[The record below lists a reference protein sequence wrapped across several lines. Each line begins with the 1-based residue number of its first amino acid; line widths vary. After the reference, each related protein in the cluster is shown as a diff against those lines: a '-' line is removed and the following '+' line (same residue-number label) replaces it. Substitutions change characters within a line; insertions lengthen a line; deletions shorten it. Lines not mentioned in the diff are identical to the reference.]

1 VSNDITPNTIPE
13 PPRHDDVLPE
23 LARLLKALVERIEAD
38 QARLIEERAQLQ
50 DELQIAGRLV
60 GGGSLIPAG
69 K

>member
-1 VSNDITPNTIPE
+1 MKDDADILIDHMNK
-13 PPRHDDVLPE
+13 LLE
-23 LARLLKALVERIEAD
+23 LAELTRLLKALVERIEAD

-60 GGGSLIPAG
+60 GGGSLIPAD

>member
-1 VSNDITPNTIPE
+1 MTPNTIPE
-13 PPRHDDVLPE
+13 PPRHDDVSPK
-23 LARLLKALVERIEAD
+23 LARLLTALVERIEAD

-50 DELQIAGRLV
+50 DELQIAGRSA

>member
-1 VSNDITPNTIPE
+1 MKDDADILIGHMNK
-13 PPRHDDVLPE
+13 LLE
-23 LARLLKALVERIEAD
+23 LAELTRLLKALVERIEAD

-50 DELQIAGRLV
+50 DELQIAGRFA

>member
-1 VSNDITPNTIPE
+1 
-13 PPRHDDVLPE
+13 VLPE

>member
-1 VSNDITPNTIPE
+1 MTPNTIPE
-13 PPRHDDVLPE
+13 PPRHDVLPE
-23 LARLLKALVERIEAD
+23 LTRLLKALVERIEAD

-50 DELQIAGRLV
+50 DELQIAGRLA